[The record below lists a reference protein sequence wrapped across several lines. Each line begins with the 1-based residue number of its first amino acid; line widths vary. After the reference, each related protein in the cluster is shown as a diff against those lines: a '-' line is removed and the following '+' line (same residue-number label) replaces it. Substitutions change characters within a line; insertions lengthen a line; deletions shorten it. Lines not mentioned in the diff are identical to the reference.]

1 MTTTRPDI
9 AFAINKLAQYMSDP
23 TDYHQSTVKHL
34 IRYLRSTK
42 DMEIRYKPEN
52 PNLIGYTDADYGGD
66 KLDRKSTTGNVFLL
80 AGGAISWLSRKQKSV
95 STSTTEAEYIAAST
109 CVKQGVWL
117 AQLLRDIRYAQYLGE
132 SPWITNLLGDNQ
144 SSLALIRNP
153 QIHERSKHINICYH
167 NIRDRERRG

>member
-1 MTTTRPDI
+1 
-9 AFAINKLAQYMSDP
+9 MSDP
-23 TDYHQSTVKHL
+23 TDYHQSTVKHF

-42 DMEIRYKPEN
+42 DMEIRYGPEN
-52 PNLIGYTDADYGGD
+52 PNLIDYTDADYGGD
-66 KLDRKSTTGNVFLL
+66 KSDRKFTTGNVFLL

-153 QIHERSKHINICYH
+153 
-167 NIRDRERRG
+167 